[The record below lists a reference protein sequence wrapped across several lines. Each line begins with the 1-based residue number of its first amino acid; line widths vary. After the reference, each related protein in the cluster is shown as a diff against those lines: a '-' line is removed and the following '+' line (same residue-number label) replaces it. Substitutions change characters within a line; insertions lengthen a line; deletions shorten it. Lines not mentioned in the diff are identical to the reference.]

1 MIILKRDLNK
11 DIIKE
16 DDKFINEIKIKE

>member
-16 DDKFINEIKIKE
+16 EEKYIKEIKIKE